1 MNGLMILVLVWLS
14 VAFSSEE
21 AHGVYSSDCPL
32 WTYRRNATSP
42 CQCGTTAGGIIKCN
56 LTSGVLSLHVCVCLT
71 YDHSSKESVVGYCP
85 YSCVMNYN
93 KPVHVLPVTNSSFND
108 SCTVWNREGPLCSTC
123 KPGYGIPI
131 YTYYDL
137 ECVKCP
143 HFQLRNLFRF
153 LAISL
158 LPPTILFILVTAFH
172 LRVLHPP
179 WNVFVLLAQMYSAP
193 IIMQSALNIRR
204 LYRYRDQEIV
214 LKITATIFG
223 PWNLD
228 FFKAVYTPECIS
240 PGINTLQSYIIDG
253 LIGLY
258 PLVMLIL
265 LYMLV
270 ALRDRGFRV
279 AIAIHRLF
287 SRFRSSLNL
296 RSSLIDTF
304 ATFYLLLYMKIGFA
318 GLYVLAGTWVWSPD
332 GSYVL
337 AVCAD
342 PSIAYFGPSHV
353 GYAITSILLELVVV
367 VFPTLLLLFYPFLWF
382 QRLLN
387 YCNLRSLALN
397 AFVDAFQG
405 CYKDGTNGTRDYRF
419 FSALQLVLRLTL
431 PVAFFTTKESILSL
445 YMTSVVLGIY
455 ISAFVICRPYKSEV
469 YNKTDVIILMM
480 LLVLAVQENMSRLLH
495 AYNYRIGWITTFVE
509 SGCVVVPLFYL
520 VIWIFIHLKPII
532 MRQMLCRQ
540 YIYKTYGPLLSHTE

>member
-32 WTYRRNATSP
+32 WTYRRNETSS

-93 KPVHVLPVTNSSFND
+93 KPVHVFPVTNSFND
-108 SCTVWNREGPLCSTC
+108 SCTVWKREGPLCSTC
-123 KPGYGIPI
+123 KPGYGIPM

-143 HFQLRNLFRF
+143 HFQLRKLFRF

-158 LPPTILFILVTAFH
+158 LPPTILFILVTAFR

-179 WNVFVLLAQMYSAP
+179 WSVFVLLAQIYSAP
-193 IIMQSALNIRR
+193 IIMKSALNLRG
-204 LYRYRDQEIV
+204 YYSHFQESAIK
-214 LKITATIFG
+214 LTATIFG

-240 PGINTLQSYIIDG
+240 PGINTLQSKMIDAM
-253 LIGLY
+253 IGLY
-258 PLVMLIL
+258 PLMMLIL
-265 LYMLV
+265 LYTLV

-287 SRFRSSLNL
+287 SRLRSSLNL

-304 ATFYLLLYMKIGFA
+304 ATFYLLSYMKIGFA
-318 GLYVLAGTWVWSPD
+318 GLYVLAGTRVWSPD
-332 GSYVL
+332 GSYVW
-337 AVCAD
+337 AVYAD
-342 PSIAYFGPSHV
+342 PSIAYFGSSHV

-367 VFPTLLLLFYPFLWF
+367 VFPTLLLLFYPFPWF

-419 FSALQLVLRLTL
+419 FSSLQLVLRLTL
-431 PVAFFTTKESILSL
+431 PVAFFTTRESILSL
-445 YMTSVVLGIY
+445 YISSVVLGIY

-480 LLVLAVQENMSRLLH
+480 LLVLAVQPNVTTLLNV
-495 AYNYRIGWITTFVE
+495 YNYQVSWMTTFVE
-509 SGCVVVPLFYL
+509 SACVVVLLFYL

-532 MRQMLCRQ
+532 MRHMWCRQ
-540 YIYKTYGPLLSHTE
+540 YTRTYGPLLSHTE